1 MGVALGE
8 SAVYMA
14 SLPILIR
21 GTTLISLNLPL
32 YYGNSL
38 DVIV

>member
-14 SLPILIR
+14 SLPSTSTPCYCLHD
-21 GTTLISLNLPL
+21 
-32 YYGNSL
+32 
-38 DVIV
+38 DVTESRKL